1 MSIYPPLSFAFS
13 PPSPLRVDILVSL
26 FFSVS
31 FISSPASRTIPF
43 SPWDA
48 LIIMIDSDYPS
59 ILKGKQGFKC
69 CVFFLSCLLLHLKL
83 LLTAGAIWTYKL
95 FLSVPLIPAFFGVM
109 FTASPISLKSIN
121 SSGGKLNFPWYNLL
135 CYSPS
140 AVYHSTSM
148 YNLCSV
154 LLISKFIVYFIM
166 SLGGCRQQN
175 YI

>member
-109 FTASPISLKSIN
+109 FTASPISLKASTPVVANLIFHGIICSVTLPQLSTILLPCTICAQFSWSVN
-121 SSGGKLNFPWYNLL
+121 SLFILL
-135 CYSPS
+135 C
-140 AVYHSTSM
+140 H
-148 YNLCSV
+148 
-154 LLISKFIVYFIM
+154 
-166 SLGGCRQQN
+166 
-175 YI
+175 